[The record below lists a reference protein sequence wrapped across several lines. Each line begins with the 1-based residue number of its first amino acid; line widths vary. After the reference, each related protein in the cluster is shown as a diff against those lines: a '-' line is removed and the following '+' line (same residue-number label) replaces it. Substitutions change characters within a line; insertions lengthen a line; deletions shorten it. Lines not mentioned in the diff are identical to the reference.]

1 MGQAGFRKPWA
12 EQRDGAPAFRSRTS
26 PMSRNTPRLCFIGF
40 GEAGQA
46 FASGLRGAGVTTM
59 SAWDILFADPA
70 GRPGGAGAPVAGGGA
85 GGGRGVAGGGTGG
98 GGGAGRVGG
107 GRHQGPRLRL
117 RGGPRRVEPGG
128 GA

>member
-1 MGQAGFRKPWA
+1 MEQAGFRKHWA
-12 EQRDGAPAFRSRTS
+12 EQRDGAPACRSRTS

-70 GRPGGAGAPVAGGGA
+70 GARVRAAGQDMGGRLRASARDALKGPGILLPAGAPPA
-85 GGGRGVAGGGTGG
+85 R
-98 GGGAGRVGG
+98 
-107 GRHQGPRLRL
+107 
-117 RGGPRRVEPGG
+117 
-128 GA
+128 